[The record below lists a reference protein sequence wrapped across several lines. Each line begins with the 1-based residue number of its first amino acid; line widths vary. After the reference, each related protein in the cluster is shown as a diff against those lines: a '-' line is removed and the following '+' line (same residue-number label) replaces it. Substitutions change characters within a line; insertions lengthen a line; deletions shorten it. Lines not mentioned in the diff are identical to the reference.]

1 MRQHLARAHGK
12 VWGWFR
18 VLTLG
23 IATAIAATAGAHQL
37 EIDAHEQLRAGA
49 AQQLATP
56 ASEPSRGA
64 TPAAP
69 ATSAASAA
77 SPTTAAAS
85 TAAASPAAAA
95 SHAPSIALPLSK
107 FSWPAAGLTVSVV
120 PTAWSK
126 DQPVDPPLDSNNFD
140 PVAHWLTGTGESGE
154 MRPIVLA
161 AHSCHQAVALCNDA
175 TFPFNRLSFAGWE
188 IGQAATVTD
197 ALGKV
202 VQCALASRQVV
213 DKSKAFSFANDP
225 CLVVAFSCNYENPDG
240 QIVLLT
246 FRCGQ
251 CT

>member
-1 MRQHLARAHGK
+1 MRHLARAQGRG
-12 VWGWFR
+12 WGWFR
-18 VLTLG
+18 MLTFG

-37 EIDAHEQLRAGA
+37 EIDRHEQLRAGA

-56 ASEPSRGA
+56 ASGPAQGA
-64 TPAAP
+64 TPTALAP
-69 ATSAASAA
+69 T
-77 SPTTAAAS
+77 PTTTAVPGAPAS
-85 TAAASPAAAA
+85 TAGSASR
-95 SHAPSIALPLSK
+95 SPSIALPPSK
-107 FSWPAAGLTVSVV
+107 FSWPAAGLSVSVV
-120 PTAWSK
+120 STSWSK

-140 PVAHWLTGTGESGE
+140 PVAHWLAGTGESDDV
-154 MRPIVLA
+154 RPIVLA

-188 IGQAATVTD
+188 IGQPASVTD

-202 VQCALASRQVV
+202 VECALASRQVV

>member
-1 MRQHLARAHGK
+1 M
-12 VWGWFR
+12 
-18 VLTLG
+18 LTLG
-23 IATAIAATAGAHQL
+23 IATAIAATAGARQFQ
-37 EIDAHEQLRAGA
+37 IDAHEQLRAGA

-56 ASEPSRGA
+56 ASGPSQGTA
-64 TPAAP
+64 PAAP
-69 ATSAASAA
+69 AAGPTAAS
-77 SPTTAAAS
+77 TRTAAAS
-85 TAAASPAAAA
+85 SAAAPTAVGSPAV
-95 SHAPSIALPLSK
+95 SHGPSIALPLTR

-126 DQPVDPPLDSNNFD
+126 DQPVDPPLDANNFD
-140 PVAHWLTGTGESGE
+140 PVAHWLAGTGESDE
-154 MRPIVLA
+154 VRPIVLA

-188 IGQAATVTD
+188 IGQAATATD
-197 ALGKV
+197 ALGKM
-202 VQCALASRQVV
+202 VQCALASREVV

-225 CLVVAFSCNYENPDG
+225 CLVVVFSCNYENPDG